1 MRQHNLRVT
10 GSLSINGENVI
21 SASELSALSSSI
33 VSRIEGLNPS
43 QIGTGSYTASISST
57 GGFNINTTT
66 TITGSLLVSNLSGS
80 GVNYISAVS
89 GGLLVAVSGSNA
101 ILNTQR
107 FIATA
112 GQTVFNSSYGYLTGL
127 VQVYY
132 NGTKLDST
140 EFSDINGSTITL
152 TTGSNQTGDIV
163 ELVTYR
169 PFSGVEQNALR
180 TKTSFTASVSQ
191 TTFAVEY
198 TPGLIDVYFNGSH
211 LASEEYTANNG
222 TTIVLTE
229 AATGGEVV
237 DVFVYNNQI
246 GAFSGIGG
254 GGEAGQFAYFSSQ
267 SGISGS
273 SVISISGSN
282 IIAGGSIIPSTSG
295 SYDLGSS
302 TKPFRHIYVGTGS
315 IYLVDNTGQVTNTI
329 SAQTIVTTD
338 TLASG
343 TIDLT
348 DSLPT
353 GTVSS
358 STQVVGILSALNQ
371 FTASNDNTSLNSK
384 TGSYATTGSN
394 TFFGTQTYSGSVYI
408 ANDLIVQGSS
418 SIQYITG
425 SSVNIG
431 TNIVQLNTANPS
443 VRYAGLS
450 IVDSGSVGGSGSFLY
465 DSVQDEFI
473 FVHRGDGTNVTS
485 SHFVLGPETYN
496 SLGNET
502 YLTSNIIPKGTGKE
516 HLIDSCIQ
524 DVSGSV
530 TIGGTLCT
538 SGIICSSNLEIK
550 QSSNNRLIIDCVN
563 VSNEPR
569 ISSLDSANNPQYL
582 TINSYDLKINT
593 NGSRRLFIDSNGISC
608 FSGSVC
614 MNRLYVENSAGQ
626 ASIFRQTDATSYSS
640 LRLYNDQGTGA
651 RALEIDY
658 MGSSYSGGERAE
670 IFVTGAYPLLLGT
683 SNTCRMLISNTGI
696 TSFTCQTCS
705 PQFITTQGS
714 SVSYASGTN
723 YTIWNSEAES
733 CIQDS
738 NNPAAYTRIKT
749 WIADR
754 SGCATIR
761 FTGYIASGPTYWGY
775 RVTRNGS
782 SSYMCVAYSACVQP
796 GCAEANV
803 HGYSS
808 YQFNVGPFLPGDCIG
823 LDVVSTGGGATPSI
837 GQGQYIYAKE
847 FRVFSTTP
855 NLSAGTSG
863 NVFGEWVG
871 IGTCTPF
878 SNLYINGSNPAL
890 YDASVDNGQDG
901 CGVTLTVRNNSTVT
915 NSFAQLNLQTSGDSG
930 RAIGRIALIRRD
942 SATADMAFVTESG
955 NTKSEKMRIYAG
967 GSVTKPLQ
975 PFVYGGL
982 ASDQTI
988 STSNPTKVNFVAN
1001 TGHFGCNVGGHWNN
1015 STNQFTAPITG
1026 VYLVN
1031 LSGYWSA
1038 INMVNQFA
1046 AFVNTARK
1054 VSIPTAYCTN
1064 IAGGSMMVPMGA
1076 GETMDFRVYN
1086 DTSTGTLYSNVYH
1099 TFFSIYLLG

>member
-101 ILNTQR
+101 ILNTER

-169 PFSGVEQNALR
+169 PVSGVEQNALR

-191 TTFAVEY
+191 TTFAVQY

-315 IYLVDNTGQVTNTI
+315 IYLVDNQGQVTNTI

-348 DSLPT
+348 DSLPA

-502 YLTSNIIPKGTGKE
+502 YLTSNI
-516 HLIDSCIQ
+516 Q

-582 TINSYDLKINT
+582 TINSYDLKIKTNCGEALRINDTKQFIVGATSMAYANT
-593 NGSRRLFIDSNGISC
+593 IGYVAGFMSDFTGQSVVSIARKGQTLASQGMFIGIDSTSSYFWNRDNVAIQLGTNDTTKMTIAC
-608 FSGSVC
+608 TGQAIFACSVC
-614 MNRLYVENSAGQ
+614 A
-626 ASIFRQTDATSYSS
+626 
-640 LRLYNDQGTGA
+640 
-651 RALEIDY
+651 
-658 MGSSYSGGERAE
+658 
-670 IFVTGAYPLLLGT
+670 
-683 SNTCRMLISNTGI
+683 
-696 TSFTCQTCS
+696 
-705 PQFITTQGS
+705 PQYITTQGS

-761 FTGYIASGPTYWGY
+761 YTGYIQSGPTYWGY
-775 RVTRNGS
+775 RVTRNGT
-782 SSYMCVAYSACVQP
+782 SSYMCVAWDQCIQT
-796 GCAEANV
+796 GCPSANV

-823 LDVVSTGGGATPSI
+823 LDVVSTGGGATPSV
-837 GQGQYIYAKE
+837 GQGQWIFAKE

-901 CGVTLTVRNNSTVT
+901 CGVTLTVRNNSIVT

-942 SATADMAFVTESG
+942 SATADMAFVTECG

-967 GSVTKPLQ
+967 GPVTKPLQ

-1001 TGHFGCNVGGHWNN
+1001 VGWFGCNVGGYWNN
-1015 STNQFTAPITG
+1015 STNQLTAPVTG

-1031 LSGYWSA
+1031 ISGYWSA
-1038 INMVNQFA
+1038 TNLINQFA
-1046 AFVNTARK
+1046 AFVNSNRK
-1054 VSIPTAYCTN
+1054 VSIPTGYCTN
-1064 IAGGSMMVPMGA
+1064 IAGGSMMVPMAA
-1076 GETMDFRVYN
+1076 GETLDFRVYN
-1086 DTSTGTLYSNVYH
+1086 DVATGTLYQNVYH